1 MSCIRAAARTL
12 ALEWIGSYE
21 PNEEKIGMIQTS
33 GKIGEYVYIYIYLY
47 EGPLGHI
54 MHMLAARDFIDLKD
68 LQE

>member
-1 MSCIRAAARTL
+1 MPILMLIR
-12 ALEWIGSYE
+12 IY
-21 PNEEKIGMIQTS
+21 KC
-33 GKIGEYVYIYIYLY
+33 VCIYIYMY

>member
-1 MSCIRAAARTL
+1 
-12 ALEWIGSYE
+12 
-21 PNEEKIGMIQTS
+21 MI
-33 GKIGEYVYIYIYLY
+33 IIYIYMY

>member
-1 MSCIRAAARTL
+1 MICILYAY
-12 ALEWIGSYE
+12 IY
-21 PNEEKIGMIQTS
+21 II
-33 GKIGEYVYIYIYLY
+33 VYIYMY

>member
-1 MSCIRAAARTL
+1 M
-12 ALEWIGSYE
+12 Y
-21 PNEEKIGMIQTS
+21 M
-33 GKIGEYVYIYIYLY
+33 YVYVCIYIYMY